1 MRHGM
6 CSFALIMCIVALS
19 GCAGTRAY
27 DNGVRAAKA
36 SYVTYTSLAPTVAS
50 EIARWTKQSQTF
62 GLTTTEKAR
71 LRKLDTLGKDL
82 EKYRTLH
89 NLYVDVLVLG
99 SETSKLGEVRVAG
112 PNEDPPDITF
122 SKMKVL
128 LRQIIN
134 DALAIQL
141 TFHAVQL

>member
-1 MRHGM
+1 MGWMR
-6 CSFALIMCIVALS
+6 SSTAVLLVAAIL

-36 SYVTYTSLAPTVAS
+36 SYVTYTSLAPVVAK
-50 EIARWTKQSQTF
+50 EISWMVKQSQTF

-71 LRKLDTLGKDL
+71 LRRLDTLGKDL
-82 EKYRTLH
+82 EKYRALH

-99 SETSKLGEVRVAG
+99 SETAKLGEVRLAG
-112 PNEDPPDITF
+112 DGEDPPDITF

-128 LRQIIN
+128 LRQIIK
-134 DALAIQL
+134 DALALQL
-141 TFHAVQL
+141 TFNAVRL

>member
-1 MRHGM
+1 MR
-6 CSFALIMCIVALS
+6 SSTAVLLVAAIL

-36 SYVTYTSLAPTVAS
+36 SYVTYTSLAPVVAQ
-50 EIARWTKQSQTF
+50 EIAWMVKQSQTF

-82 EKYRTLH
+82 EKYRNMH
-89 NLYVDVLVLG
+89 NIFVGVMVVG
-99 SETSKLGEVRVAG
+99 SKTVKLGEATLSEPG
-112 PNEDPPDITF
+112 QSEPPNMTF
-122 SKMKVL
+122 EKMKVL

-134 DALAIQL
+134 DALALQL
-141 TFHAVQL
+141 TFNAVRL